1 MAEFDTNHPRLHL
14 HNFLS
19 LQTCKELEFI
29 HNSCSTVGYR
39 PNVFS
44 TTLSHLI
51 ATNCAHLILPFVP
64 IRDRVKEKV
73 EEFFGCEFELFVEFT
88 GLISWC
94 KGSSIGWHSDDSRSY
109 LKQRDFTAVCYL
121 NNQGKDF
128 NGGGLHF
135 QSGKPSTFLPV
146 AGDVVIY
153 TADSRNIHCVD
164 EITAGERLTLNLWF
178 SRDASH
184 DEDRKLIALLGQ
196 CIGLDI
202 EVKPSSYLPLPASCN
217 MYWFSAA
224 EAPGQ
229 QSGFGISWA
238 RLYVLGYTFYFH
250 EDEIRSSTS
259 TSECHLLELLAK
271 PLRLARGSEIYEKEF
286 INSLHA
292 LQVVQFYYWQ
302 TSELQKITAENEDL
316 SILLLKQALPEM
328 RNSLKS
334 VNLGDEVLAATVF
347 GHKSC
352 VVNKHLVFDWA
363 GFFAA
368 VVAWESYSA
377 ELYKK
382 LCASLPHWISHESI
396 FCVPDLEVPGVAL
409 VTRGILLSS

>member
-1 MAEFDTNHPRLHL
+1 MDWGGIVRIRMRWGSEGSEVES
-14 HNFLS
+14 S
-19 LQTCKELEFI
+19 LGGERGASDFC
-29 HNSCSTVGYR
+29 
-39 PNVFS
+39 
-44 TTLSHLI
+44 
-51 ATNCAHLILPFVP
+51 
-64 IRDRVKEKV
+64 IR
-73 EEFFGCEFELFVEFT
+73 
-88 GLISWC
+88 
-94 KGSSIGWHSDDSRSY
+94 
-109 LKQRDFTAVCYL
+109 AVCYL
-121 NNQGKDF
+121 NDQGKDF

-164 EITAGERLTLNLWF
+164 EITAGERLALNLWF

-217 MYWFSAA
+217 MYWFSTA

-238 RLYVLGYTFYFH
+238 RLM
-250 EDEIRSSTS
+250 SS
-259 TSECHLLELLAK
+259 LELLTR

-292 LQVVQFYYWQ
+292 LQVVQFYCWQ

-396 FCVPDLEVPGVAL
+396 FCVPDLEVQGGNSL
-409 VTRGILLSS
+409 YTLNLSH